1 MMSHFIPPSPQQRQL
16 LLDREMS
23 RDGLLMTSG
32 TTMSLAW
39 SSEGSFQ
46 RSVSKIETLEV
57 DQGTL
62 EVDQGTLEVDQQNE
76 DHLIEV
82 VF

>member
-1 MMSHFIPPSPQQRQL
+1 
-16 LLDREMS
+16 
-23 RDGLLMTSG
+23 MTGG

-46 RSVSKIETLEV
+46 RSVSKI
-57 DQGTL
+57 DGTP
-62 EVDQGTLEVDQQNE
+62 QVDQQNE
-76 DHLIEV
+76 DPLVEV